1 ASKYGSNV
9 DELFNIAQTAQYH
22 TSKLPLEIYVELIY
36 GIQQEMV
43 FKPTDFLVRRSGK
56 LYFNIDDVLQ
66 YKDAVIDVLADMLQY
81 SEGQKQ
87 AYTDEV
93 NKAIDEAQSG
103 NNQPAVKQ

>member
-1 ASKYGSNV
+1 
-9 DELFNIAQTAQYH
+9 
-22 TSKLPLEIYVELIY
+22 
-36 GIQQEMV
+36 MV

-103 NNQPAVKQ
+103 NNQPTVKE